1 MRIKPGK
8 IVRIVKKD
16 GETVEG
22 VVIPTSEEIE
32 GIVIKLESG
41 YNIGIKKEEIKE
53 IKEVGESKL
62 ERFPEARIISKANKA
77 IAVVIAGGTIS
88 SRVDYTTG
96 AVSSLMKPENL
107 LFLVPE
113 LAKLANIK
121 IDFAF
126 SILSENI
133 TADHWKILAKKCEK
147 LLNDKSIDGIII
159 THGTDTLH
167 YTAAA
172 LSFMLKNINKPIV
185 ITYAQRSS
193 DRPSTDAV
201 LNLKAAAITALSDI
215 AEVVVVG
222 HAGINDDTCFVLRGT
237 KVRKMHTTRRDT
249 FRPIN
254 TLPIAIIKDDKMEM
268 ISEYNKRQAKK
279 EKAIADTAWEDK
291 VALIKFH
298 PNADPKI
305 LDFYAKEGYKGVII
319 EATGMGHVAIEGK
332 KSWFDKIKNLSKKM
346 LICFAPQTIYGSLNQ
361 NVYSTARL
369 LEKAG
374 VVYLHDMLPE
384 TAYVKLSYVL
394 GKTKNMEKAKE
405 MMLENIAHEINIRE
419 IPESF
424 LY

>member
-8 IVRIVKKD
+8 IVKIVKKD

-62 ERFPEARIISKANKA
+62 ERFPEAMIISKANKT

-167 YTAAA
+167 YTAAT
-172 LSFMLKNINKPIV
+172 LSFMLKNINKPVV

-332 KSWFDKIKNLSKKM
+332 KSWLDKIKNLSKKM